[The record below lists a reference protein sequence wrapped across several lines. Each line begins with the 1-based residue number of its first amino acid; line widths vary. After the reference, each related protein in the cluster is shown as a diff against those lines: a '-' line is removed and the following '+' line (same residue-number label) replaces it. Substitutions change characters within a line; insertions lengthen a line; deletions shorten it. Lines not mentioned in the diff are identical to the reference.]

1 MHRLKK
7 DSNENS
13 KGQGLIIVALV
24 IFVLLLIILRA
35 IADTLTDVSVSTG
48 EEQSTRAFSAA
59 QAGVEKAFF
68 LGSGAGTFESD
79 LGNNARYVATVTSV
93 GEGQTQYNFPYGLVD
108 GESSTLWFVSHD
120 GNDLKCDEANGFP
133 CFNYNGSTN
142 LRLRVCFGELGS
154 SVVPAVEV
162 AIYYDSNGN
171 SGVDSDNFSGVNV
184 LRRAYDPDT
193 TRNNSNNFAN
203 ASLSNCS
210 DVAGDTDADYDYRT
224 PYIDLDA
231 LIQSAAPGCV
241 TTSGC
246 LLTAKIRVL
255 YNDATE
261 VPVGVIVTGDT
272 LPSQANKVDSVG
284 IVGGATGDTTTRRR
298 LEAYQSFPELPPIF
312 DAGVFSPPGIEKN

>member
-79 LGNNARYVATVTSV
+79 LGNNARYVATVTTV

-120 GNDLKCDEANGFP
+120 GNDLSCDGLP
-133 CFNYNGSTN
+133 CFYDDSNSNDLS
-142 LRLRVCFGELGS
+142 LRVCFGEQGV
-154 SVVPAVEV
+154 SVTPAVEV
-162 AIYYDSNGN
+162 AIYYDSSAP
-171 SGVDSDNFSGVNV
+171 SGVSSDNFSGVNV
-184 LRRAYDPDT
+184 LREAFDPDE
-193 TRNNSNNFAN
+193 RGNFSDAPTGGVLCAN
-203 ASLSNCS
+203 
-210 DVAGDTDADYDYRT
+210 VAGEDDKDYVYRT
-224 PYIDLDA
+224 SDIDLDA
-231 LIQSAAPGCV
+231 LVGSTCAQV
-241 TTSGC
+241 EGC
-246 LLTAKIRVL
+246 LLTARIRVL

-261 VPVGVIVTGDT
+261 VPVGVIVTGNT
-272 LPSQANKVDSVG
+272 LPAQANKVDSVG
-284 IVGGATGDTTTRRR
+284 IVGGATGDTTRRR
-298 LEAYQSFPELPPIF
+298 LEAYQYFPELPPIF